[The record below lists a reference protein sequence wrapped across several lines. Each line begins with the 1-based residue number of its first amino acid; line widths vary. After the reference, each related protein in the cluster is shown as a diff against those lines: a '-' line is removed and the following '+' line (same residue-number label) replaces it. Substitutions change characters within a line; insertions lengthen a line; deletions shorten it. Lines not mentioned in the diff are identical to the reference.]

1 MGPSSDHAVRLLE
14 LSIGHWAFF
23 FIFYFFLHLCH
34 PSLLSVI
41 IIRHDEYQACGKE
54 ADEIVLRVF

>member
-1 MGPSSDHAVRLLE
+1 MGPSSDHSVRLLGVE
-14 LSIGHWAFF
+14 HWAFSF
-23 FIFYFFLHLCH
+23 FDI
-34 PSLLSVI
+34 LLPPV